1 MKILQIAPQFPYPL
15 DSGGKIG
22 IYNITKQLSKFGAE
36 VFLVAFSRFNIP
48 EEYLEHFRTFCHPF
62 VLYQNT
68 ANTFP
73 KIAKY
78 FLLNKPIFTEKYFT
92 KKSRFFFS
100 ELIKKIDFDIIHLD
114 HTAMY
119 SIGKWIAERTKKPVG
134 LRLHNIE
141 WLIWKRY
148 LDEQKPFSPKRLFLL
163 QQTKLLRQK
172 ETEAIRFASVSFACT
187 NKDRHLALELVPH
200 ANVLVA
206 SPGVDLEFWRIDENI
221 ERNPYEI
228 VFATTY
234 GWRPNVD
241 GLKWYLDYVHPQVL
255 EQEPKVFLT
264 ILGKNPP
271 EFCRRYRNVNLVGY
285 VDKVQPYYNRANLFI
300 VPLFV
305 ASGVRMRIYE
315 AMAMGLP
322 VVSTSIGAEGIDASE
337 HEGLFVAD
345 NPDEFARKVLSLVQS
360 PQRTET
366 YRKNAKEFIKTNYS
380 VENTIKVI
388 FESYQYLLNP

>member
-22 IYNITKQLSKFGAE
+22 IYNIVKQLSRFGAE
-36 VFLVAFSRFNIP
+36 IFFVAFSRVNIP
-48 EEYLEHFRTFCHPF
+48 NEYLEYFSKFCHPF
-62 VLYQNT
+62 VIYENT
-68 ANTFP
+68 ANTLP
-73 KIAKY
+73 KIVKY

-92 KKSRFFFS
+92 KTSRNFFAR
-100 ELIKKIDFDIIHLD
+100 LIKEIDFDIIHLD

-119 SIGKWIAERTKKPVG
+119 SIGRWVAEKTNKPVG

-148 LDEQKPFSPKRLFLL
+148 LDEQKPFSPKKLFLL

-172 ETEAIRFASVSFACT
+172 EIEAIRFAKVSFTCT
-187 NKDRHLALELVPH
+187 KQDRQLALELVPE

-206 SPGVDLEFWRIDENI
+206 SPGVDLEFWQIDENV
-221 ERNPYEI
+221 ERNTYEI

-234 GWRPNVD
+234 DWLPNVE
-241 GLKWYLDYVHPQVL
+241 GLRWYLDFVHPRVL
-255 EQEPKVFLT
+255 QQEPNVFLT

-271 EFCRRYRNVNLVGY
+271 EFCCKYRNVNVVGY
-285 VDKVQPYYNRANLFI
+285 VERVQPYYNRAGLFI

-322 VVSTSIGAEGIDASE
+322 VVSTSIGAEGIEASE
-337 HEGLFVAD
+337 TEGLFIAD
-345 NPDEFARKVLSLVQS
+345 TPEDFAQKILNLVRNPQNIKIIGKQARK
-360 PQRTET
+360 
-366 YRKNAKEFIKTNYS
+366 FIETNYS
-380 VENTIKVI
+380 VNETIKI
-388 FESYQYLLNP
+388 IYEEYIGLIK